1 MGYTRLGE
9 TRLKSGETLEIG
21 VVAGPAPEWR
31 DRLAEFL
38 AHKGPDWLP
47 HITRALEGPLDALQ
61 TRFYVGLLT
70 GEAEGPRPVA
80 AQIMIVGAAGVGI
93 LGHVFT
99 RPEHRRKGACQA
111 VMAHQMA
118 DMPAAGFRV
127 LTLGTGFESPPY
139 WIYHGFGFRSIRPG
153 SGQMIWQAE
162 PDAAAALFQPGPT
175 RVRPLGWGDWG
186 AVTCLASRDVVP
198 EEEGPRSLALDCPGV
213 GYLEGPYIRFQLR
226 RERTPESQAWALV
239 NAEDRAVGWASLMPD
254 RSWGGRRLLLD
265 AWAHPAFP
273 EGVARLLDAVAWPNE
288 PVVAVTAA
296 SAARKP
302 DALRRHGFSPV
313 ARLPRWLPI
322 ARDADDVEVWTR
334 E

>member
-9 TRLKSGETLEIG
+9 ARLKSGETLEIG

-61 TRFYVGLLT
+61 TRFYVGSLNGSL
-70 GEAEGPRPVA
+70 A
-80 AQIMIVGAAGVGI
+80 AQIMIVGAVGVGI

-111 VMAHQMA
+111 VMTRLMA
-118 DMPAAGFRV
+118 DMPAAGFRL
-127 LTLGTGFESPPY
+127 LTLGTGFDSPPY
-139 WIYHGFGFRSIRPG
+139 WIYHGFGFRSMRPR
-153 SGQMIWQAE
+153 SGQMVWEAE
-162 PDAAAALFQPGPT
+162 PGAGAPLFRPGPA
-175 RVRPLGWGDWG
+175 RVRPLEWGDWG
-186 AVTCLASRDVVP
+186 AVAYLASQDVVP

-239 NAEDRAVGWASLMPD
+239 NEEDRAVGWSSLMPD

-273 EGVARLLDAVAWPNE
+273 EGVATLLDAVNWPDE
-288 PVVAVTAA
+288 RVVAVVAPG
-296 SAARKP
+296 ARHKP
-302 DALRRHGFSPV
+302 EALRRHGFSPV

-322 ARDADDVEVWTR
+322 ATADDDVEVWAR